1 MKYADINKRF
11 TEIVAEYIG
20 KGYIINSS
28 SMRGSQGET
37 AKVDLT
43 NGTEII
49 RVMIN
54 SFNEWDEISLE
65 GEEIIVGRAHDDVA
79 PHDSGCFNTIWNG
92 NLEVLTCERFYT
104 IGAHRTS
111 KEIYGTKAEA
121 EAVARLRYAR
131 WIARHS
137 IQEPVDMTDKA
148 VEIAKR
154 IIRRQFGVKRIC
166 EADVRVIKRDG
177 VYTVKYRN
185 WTYRLH

>member
-20 KGYIINSS
+20 KGYTINSS

-49 RVMIN
+49 RIMVN

-65 GEEIIVGRAHDDVA
+65 GEEIIVGRAQDDIV

-92 NLEVLTCERFYT
+92 NLEVLSCERFYT

-121 EAVARLRYAR
+121 EAVARLRLAR
-131 WIARHS
+131 YIAKRS
-137 IQEPVDMTDKA
+137 DSVTLDLTDKA
-148 VEIAKR
+148 LEIGKR
-154 IIRRQFGVKRIC
+154 VVRRVFGVKRIC
-166 EADVRVIKRDG
+166 KGDVG
-177 VYTVKYRN
+177 VYKSNGVYEVVYRGKI
-185 WTYRLH
+185 YRLH

>member
-20 KGYIINSS
+20 KGYTINSS

-54 SFNEWDEISLE
+54 SFNEWNEISLE
-65 GEEIIVGRAHDDVA
+65 GEEIIVGRAHDDVV

-92 NLEVLTCERFYT
+92 NLEVLSCERFYT

-131 WIARHS
+131 SLSRTS
-137 IQEPVDMTDKA
+137 IQKPVDITDKA
-148 VEIAKR
+148 MEIGKR
-154 IIRRQFGVKRIC
+154 VVRRKFGVKRVSA
-166 EADVRVIKRDG
+166 ADVRVLKHKGSYIVEYKSR
-177 VYTVKYRN
+177 
-185 WTYRLH
+185 TYRLH